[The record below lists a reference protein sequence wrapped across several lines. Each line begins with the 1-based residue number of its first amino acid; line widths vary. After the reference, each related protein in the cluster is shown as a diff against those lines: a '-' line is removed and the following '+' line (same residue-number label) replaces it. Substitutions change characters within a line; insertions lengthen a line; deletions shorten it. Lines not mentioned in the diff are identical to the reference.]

1 MSSPRKSLPEII
13 ITSYGAH
20 KNMRVNQD
28 EHNNENG
35 CSKKLCVSAAAVLK
49 RKV

>member
-35 CSKKLCVSAAAVLK
+35 CSKKLRVSAAVLE